1 MAMTLAIMASGLALA
16 QPAQAAL
23 RVQLESIDVTQR
35 LRAAVDSLTRDILM
49 AGSGLP
55 PGVAAVTA
63 YQPGS
68 SESGLTV
75 RYVPAGGGGMTTR
88 SYYVRIDDR
97 TNLAELRRWDG
108 TTDVPVVDHV
118 ASAVFACFDEGA
130 VGVPSCGEA
139 ERIRRV
145 RITLRVEGV
154 VRHTRRTDTM
164 LRVPAENVVVDV
176 APRALQGGG

>member
-1 MAMTLAIMASGLALA
+1 
-16 QPAQAAL
+16 
-23 RVQLESIDVTQR
+23 
-35 LRAAVDSLTRDILM
+35 M

-55 PGVAAVTA
+55 PGVPAVSA

-75 RYVPAGGGGMTTR
+75 RYVPAEGGGMTTR

-108 TTDVPVVDHV
+108 TTDVPVVDQV
-118 ASAVFACFDEGA
+118 ASAVFACFDEGG
-130 VGVPSCGEA
+130 VGVASCEEA
-139 ERIRRV
+139 ARIRRV
-145 RITLRVEGV
+145 RVTLRVEGV

-176 APRALQGGG
+176 APRALRAGG